1 MSKKSLRYLSRVLLW
16 RRRSVSCITGK
27 IPSGRPDE
35 KYPPS
40 GITLSVKWMNPCVY
54 LRWNAR
60 DPRNNKGGIRIQ
72 DQSQGT
78 PSVNTGGRLKHR
90 QEPVEYLG
98 PQVVLMDAK
107 GAPADLRL
115 WAESLVL
122 PYLVFSWLHLRAKG
136 TKWDGLNAGIAPNL
150 SPSWAPL
157 CSHVLPLL
165 SALVKVKA

>member
-1 MSKKSLRYLSRVLLW
+1 MSKKSLKYLSTPLEEEISILYHWKKSLRKTW
-16 RRRSVSCITGK
+16 CKVSTEWYHSFC
-27 IPSGRPDE
+27 E
-35 KYPPS
+35 
-40 GITLSVKWMNPCVY
+40 WMNPCVY

-60 DPRNNKGGIRIQ
+60 DPRNNKRGIRIQ

-136 TKWDGLNAGIAPNL
+136 TKWDGLNACIAPNL

-165 SALVKVKA
+165 SALVKVKV